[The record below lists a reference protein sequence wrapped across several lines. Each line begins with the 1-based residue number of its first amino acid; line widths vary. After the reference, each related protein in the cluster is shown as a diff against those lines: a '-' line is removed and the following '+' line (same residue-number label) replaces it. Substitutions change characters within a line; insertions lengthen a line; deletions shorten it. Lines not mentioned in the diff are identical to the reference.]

1 VNEELEEIFKICD
14 NMFENISIDF
24 FELKTKNIDVDFFK
38 DYMNIRLVNSFLFN
52 FSKLQDKIGA
62 KLLKK
67 VLYELKEID
76 NINMPMI
83 DILNILEKLE
93 ILEDVGKWDEL
104 REIRNSIAHEYPFN
118 IDERIDN
125 IKLAMI
131 GFKILEDIYNRLKD
145 SINKYNIRSK
155 NETKENTVWV
165 D

>member
-1 VNEELEEIFKICD
+1 MNEELEEIFKICD